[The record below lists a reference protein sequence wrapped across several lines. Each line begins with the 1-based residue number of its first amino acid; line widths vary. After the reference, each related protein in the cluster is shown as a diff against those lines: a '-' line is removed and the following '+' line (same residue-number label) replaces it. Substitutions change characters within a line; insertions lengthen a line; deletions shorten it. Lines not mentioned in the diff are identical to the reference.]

1 MYRDLVFECAEHV
14 FAEKGYDDATMQ
26 DIAAEAGVSLKT
38 VYAAFPGKSELY
50 AEIQS
55 VRGLEFVDGVTL
67 ALSGLDDPLEALE
80 NGVRAYVDFLAA
92 HEHFLR
98 IHLRDRVAWGLGP
111 GTEPGDALWARGV
124 AAFAHVVRHGIE
136 RGLFHEGDAELMAMM
151 GIAIMQVQLARL
163 ADSTS
168 HVEPDALAEEIQR
181 QLRRL
186 LCRRPDAPGPPSAR
200 ASDRAAS

>member
-67 ALSGLDDPLEALE
+67 AMSELDDPLEALTK
-80 NGVRAYVDFLAA
+80 GVRAYVEFLVA
-92 HEHFLR
+92 HENFLR
-98 IHLRDRVAWGLGP
+98 IHLRDRVSWGLGP

-124 AAFAHVVRHGIE
+124 AAFSRVVRHGIE
-136 RGLFHEGDAELMAMM
+136 RGVFHEGDAELMAMM

-163 ADSTS
+163 ADGTS
-168 HVEPDALAEEIQR
+168 LVEPDGLADEIQC

-186 LCRRPDAPGPPSAR
+186 LCRRSDAGDTSRRVA
-200 ASDRAAS
+200 

>member
-1 MYRDLVFECAEHV
+1 MYRDLVFESAEHV

-50 AEIQS
+50 AQIQS

-67 ALSGLDDPLEALE
+67 AMSTLDDPLESLAK
-80 NGVRAYVDFLAA
+80 GVRAYVDFLAA
-92 HEHFLR
+92 HENFLR
-98 IHLRDRVAWGLGP
+98 IHLRDRVSWGLGP
-111 GTEPGDALWARGV
+111 RTEPEAELWARGV
-124 AAFAHVVRHGIE
+124 AAFARVVRHGIE
-136 RGLFHEGDAELMAMM
+136 RGVFHEGDAELMAMM

-163 ADSTS
+163 ADGSS
-168 HVEPDALAEEIQR
+168 FVEPDALADEIQC

-186 LCRRPDAPGPPSAR
+186 LCRRPDAVG
-200 ASDRAAS
+200 ASRRVA